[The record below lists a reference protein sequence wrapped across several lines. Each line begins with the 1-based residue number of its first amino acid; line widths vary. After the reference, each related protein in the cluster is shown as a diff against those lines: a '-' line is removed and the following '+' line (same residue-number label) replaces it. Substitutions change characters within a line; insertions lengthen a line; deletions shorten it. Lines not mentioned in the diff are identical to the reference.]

1 MTLACIISRVG
12 SRLHSRDAMVE
23 PVPESINFPSEE
35 EKIQQFWK
43 ERDCFQ
49 ECLKQSKNRPRYT
62 FYDGPPFATG
72 LPHYGHILAGTI
84 KDIVTRFAHQSGFH
98 VDRRFGWDCHG
109 LPVEYEIDK
118 TLGIK
123 GPEDVAK
130 MGIAEYNKQ
139 CRSIVMRYSHE
150 WETSVSRMGRWIDF
164 KNDYKT
170 LYPWFME
177 TVWWVFKQLYDKGF
191 VYQGVKVMPYS
202 TACNTPL
209 SNFEAHQNY
218 KDVQDPSVIVNF
230 PLVESENVSLI
241 AWTTTPWTLPSNLAL
256 CVNPELLYV
265 QVKDNATERT
275 YIMMEARLGALFK
288 SESEYS
294 VLDKFPG
301 EVLKGKKYKPLFHYF
316 SKCAEKGAFQVVTD
330 NYVKEEEGTGVVHQA
345 PYFGADDYR
354 VCTEYNIIQR
364 DQAPIC
370 PVDASGC
377 FTSEVTDFAG
387 QYVKHHIKPKRE
399 SKELQSQRGSRKEAR
414 AQFVFQIEQE
424 TQYLTSM
431 RASSYTQKSLQVSS
445 SAGRVRVQSP
455 SPSRCR
461 GSSYDSRGRSGYRGT
476 AVELGTEIHQHH
488 ANEKEE
494 MQELNVKFAGY
505 IAKVQALEQRNSA
518 LQAELAALQD
528 RYKGSP
534 SGISEEYELKFKEVR
549 ELIETLTN
557 EKGAADIERGYI
569 EEEVEVWRLKLE
581 EELALKEEAEMIL
594 REFRQDVDSA
604 TLQKAELEKR
614 IEQLVAEIEFLK
626 KLHDEEVADLM
637 KQIEDSKITAE
648 MDGDRPDLAAY
659 LRNMRAEIE
668 AVAARNVQ
676 EAEKWYKSKFDTLK
690 EHAGKHEEHMKIMKE
705 EITTFHNQVSDLQNQ
720 IDALRARNAAL
731 EQQLEEM
738 EISHMDKVGGLESII
753 AQLEAQLCETKLEM
767 TKYLQDY
774 QELLHIKLKLDAEI
788 ATYRKLLEGEE
799 QRLGIAKD
807 N

>member
-1 MTLACIISRVG
+1 
-12 SRLHSRDAMVE
+12 
-23 PVPESINFPSEE
+23 
-35 EKIQQFWK
+35 
-43 ERDCFQ
+43 
-49 ECLKQSKNRPRYT
+49 
-62 FYDGPPFATG
+62 
-72 LPHYGHILAGTI
+72 
-84 KDIVTRFAHQSGFH
+84 
-98 VDRRFGWDCHG
+98 
-109 LPVEYEIDK
+109 
-118 TLGIK
+118 
-123 GPEDVAK
+123 
-130 MGIAEYNKQ
+130 
-139 CRSIVMRYSHE
+139 
-150 WETSVSRMGRWIDF
+150 
-164 KNDYKT
+164 
-170 LYPWFME
+170 
-177 TVWWVFKQLYDKGF
+177 
-191 VYQGVKVMPYS
+191 
-202 TACNTPL
+202 
-209 SNFEAHQNY
+209 
-218 KDVQDPSVIVNF
+218 
-230 PLVESENVSLI
+230 
-241 AWTTTPWTLPSNLAL
+241 
-256 CVNPELLYV
+256 
-265 QVKDNATERT
+265 
-275 YIMMEARLGALFK
+275 
-288 SESEYS
+288 
-294 VLDKFPG
+294 
-301 EVLKGKKYKPLFHYF
+301 
-316 SKCAEKGAFQVVTD
+316 
-330 NYVKEEEGTGVVHQA
+330 
-345 PYFGADDYR
+345 
-354 VCTEYNIIQR
+354 
-364 DQAPIC
+364 
-370 PVDASGC
+370 
-377 FTSEVTDFAG
+377 
-387 QYVKHHIKPKRE
+387 
-399 SKELQSQRGSRKEAR
+399 
-414 AQFVFQIEQE
+414 
-424 TQYLTSM
+424 M

-518 LQAELAALQD
+518 LQAELAALQN

-604 TLQKAELEKR
+604 TLQKAELEKS

-690 EHAGKHEEHMKIMKE
+690 EHAGKNEEHMKIMKE